1 MAPLCFLLRGRPLG
15 QVTGLLLNDI
25 ILVKVKLKHVAF
37 ENRSG
42 FCLTVNELLVFQYDS
57 LSSGYRVFKI
67 LWSGFFWTTCMD
79 NTGLFSDICFL
90 CRADGR
96 RWSLASLPS
105 SGYGTNTPSS
115 TVNNHSLP
123 FTYTYSSQQGALVPC
138 SCKEAHRL
146 TNNWHQQFGWWL
158 KALDNCWDWWQ
169 TVKDKQLTL
178 LAKGI
183 WLKSLKVIDKAFKQ
197 SFGVSRCI
205 TATSEAWFLLC
216 IRLWMEN
223 RRAK

>member
-15 QVTGLLLNDI
+15 QVTGLLLNDF

-67 LWSGFFWTTCMD
+67 IWSGFFWTTCMD

-123 FTYTYSSQQGALVPC
+123 FTYTNSSQQGALVPC
-138 SCKEAHRL
+138 SCKAAHRL

-183 WLKSLKVIDKAFKQ
+183 WLK
-197 SFGVSRCI
+197 
-205 TATSEAWFLLC
+205 
-216 IRLWMEN
+216 
-223 RRAK
+223 

>member
-25 ILVKVKLKHVAF
+25 ILVKVKLKHLAF

-57 LSSGYRVFKI
+57 LSSGYSVQDNMI
-67 LWSGFFWTTCMD
+67 WIFWTTCMD
-79 NTGLFSDICFL
+79 NSGLFSDICFL

-123 FTYTYSSQQGALVPC
+123 FTYTNSSQQGALVPC

-146 TNNWHQQFGWWL
+146 TNN
-158 KALDNCWDWWQ
+158 
-169 TVKDKQLTL
+169 
-178 LAKGI
+178 
-183 WLKSLKVIDKAFKQ
+183 
-197 SFGVSRCI
+197 
-205 TATSEAWFLLC
+205 
-216 IRLWMEN
+216 
-223 RRAK
+223 